1 MEKSRDT
8 NKGDSGGG
16 SAERELLK
24 LRRSTRPRR
33 KSSSE
38 SPPESFFLDPVQ
50 YEPYLDEL
58 MEKVKKRERRLGRYN
73 PITSLAYASLG
84 STYHSLKEPRAV
96 AMYRTEYRIESI
108 LYGDKING
116 PIKGA
121 FLQVLQE
128 RQLSDAEVLSIQRDV
143 SLSTRYELEGDWF
156 RRYGRRQQ
164 ALIKYHAAARI
175 EESSFGRD
183 NPDLTFLWRKMA
195 CLSAIKRRLD
205 SHDDVNLLLDFEKA
219 DRVGSD
225 WMKESRKFLS
235 SSICSMIRRGDEYFG
250 MLLYTHAIGEYFK
263 ASSGALAA
271 VSQYH
276 ENHTIPTTV
285 NKHGD
290 QVRPN
295 ETPTT
300 QQLSE
305 ESSRQQ
311 QQTAGNRPDLKND
324 DRTHRGRQRHLEW
337 IEFGGVSPGAA
348 AKDESRLGDGDS
360 LTTNVRLSPETYP
373 KWRSLLSAKAV
384 IESDEQ
390 PSRSNMLSSRRLDKY
405 ATKPI
410 RDATPMEKSELPIKQ
425 DSSEGVSTQSVIGKQ
440 DQGDQDASPAPNRPQ
455 SDSYLAKIR
464 RKMGR
469 KSQRNTKMNETTV
482 RTGKSS
488 PFLAEL
494 SAAMKSISFD
504 PPANGSGARKRDSS
518 PYGMMASPPM
528 TPYTPATR
536 FPTVSGSLQD
546 SEQDRDSSF
555 AGSPSSKLPS
565 VSIFDD

>member
-1 MEKSRDT
+1 MQFETLQDG
-8 NKGDSGGG
+8 KGVNGGG

-24 LRRSTRPRR
+24 LRRSSRPRR
-33 KSSSE
+33 KTSAE
-38 SPPESFFLDPVQ
+38 SPPLSFFQDPTQ
-50 YEPYLDEL
+50 YEPYLEEL
-58 MEKVKKRERRLGRYN
+58 MEKLKKRERRLGRYN

-84 STYHSLKEPRAV
+84 STYHHLKEPRAV

-121 FLQVLQE
+121 FLRVLQE
-128 RQLSDAEVLSIQRDV
+128 RQLSDADVLGIQHDV

-250 MLLYTHAIGEYFK
+250 MLLYTHAVGEYFK

-271 VSQYH
+271 VSQHH
-276 ENHTIPTTV
+276 ENQTIQTTESKDG
-285 NKHGD
+285 N
-290 QVRPN
+290 QIRPN

-305 ESSRQQ
+305 ESSRQKQ
-311 QQTAGNRPDLKND
+311 QSVGNRSGMKND
-324 DRTHRGRQRHLEW
+324 GRTHRGQQRHLEW
-337 IEFGGVSPGAA
+337 IEFGGVSPGAP
-348 AKDESRLGDGDS
+348 AKEESRLGDGDS
-360 LTTNVRLSPETYP
+360 FTTNLRSSPETYP
-373 KWRSLLSAKAV
+373 KWRSLLSARAV
-384 IESDEQ
+384 IESDEH
-390 PSRSNMLSSRRLDKY
+390 PSRTKIPSSRRLDKNE
-405 ATKPI
+405 AGTIPI
-410 RDATPMEKSELPIKQ
+410 EKSELSIKK
-425 DSSEGVSTQSVIGKQ
+425 DSSQGVSTHSVIGKQ
-440 DQGDQDASPAPNRPQ
+440 KQGDEDPSPAPNRPQ

-464 RKMGR
+464 RKMAR
-469 KSQRNTKMNETTV
+469 KSQKDGQMNEMAV
-482 RTGKSS
+482 YAGKPS
-488 PFLAEL
+488 PFLADL

-504 PPANGSGARKRDSS
+504 PPANGSGPRKRDSS

-536 FPTVSGSLQD
+536 FPTASLQGQ
-546 SEQDRDSSF
+546 EQDGDSSF
-555 AGSPSSKLPS
+555 AGSPSSRLPS